1 MGSRECRYL
10 RDLLERQLPPLEFF
24 HMKSLMRQGAGK
36 IVFLA
41 ALLTLVAGLYAQDAP
56 QGARKVLVKTAPVYP
71 TLARSMNIHGVVK
84 LEAVVEPNGT
94 VKSIDIKGGHPL
106 LTQSAMTAVG
116 HWKFETSAKESRET
130 IEIRFED

>member
-1 MGSRECRYL
+1 
-10 RDLLERQLPPLEFF
+10 
-24 HMKSLMRQGAGK
+24 MKSLMRQGAGK

-41 ALLTLVAGLYAQDAP
+41 ALLTLVAGLYAQDAA

-116 HWKFETSAKESRET
+116 HWKFETAAKESRET